1 MSALPRSRG
10 LLPALVTTLALALL
24 GGCVEDLPATAEWPA
39 RPRVIRGEAPLGY
52 VSNNGRDTISVIAL
66 RTMDEIARVPVGRI
80 AIDPEAPHHLAID
93 AARGFVYVG
102 LSNVSPAGATGPHA
116 GHTGGTRDSYV
127 QRLRLSDLEPD
138 GDFRVDRDLGDIV
151 LTPDGSRVLTSHFD
165 LPKAI
170 DAITMGLPIERGWAN
185 LVVGD
190 AMTMQRLARIPVCI
204 APHGVTVTA
213 DGAIALLACYGDD
226 RIAVVDL
233 GAEPPAVAARV
244 AVGGT
249 PSDVPPPRYG
259 PYSVITSPDGTRAF
273 VGNLESDD
281 LRTLTIAP
289 DHTVTLDASPLS
301 LGAAVYFGAFSPDG
315 ARFWAPTQ
323 GPDELVLVD
332 ASAAAPSVTRT
343 RTFELDECVAP
354 HEATYVPE
362 LDRVVLVCEGDHRG
376 PGKVISLDPATLATT
391 GEVVVDVYP
400 DALRVVHEV
409 TW

>member
-1 MSALPRSRG
+1 VSTVARTSQLAVAL
-10 LLPALVTTLALALL
+10 AALAL
-24 GGCVEDLPATAEWPA
+24 GACTNDLPATAEWQS

-52 VSNNGRDTISVIAL
+52 VTNNGSDTLSVLAL
-66 RTMDEIARVPVGRI
+66 RTMEEIARVPIGRI

-93 AARGFVYVG
+93 ETRGLLYVG
-102 LSNVSPAGATGPHA
+102 LSNVPAAGASGPHA
-116 GHTGGTRDSYV
+116 GHTGGTRDGYV

-138 GDFRVDRDLGDIV
+138 ADFRVDRDLGDIV
-151 LTPDGSRVLTSHFD
+151 LTPDGTRVLTSHFD

-170 DAITMGLPIERGWAN
+170 DAISMGLPPADGWAN
-185 LVVGD
+185 LVIGD
-190 AMTMQRLARIPVCI
+190 AVQMVRLARIPVCI
-204 APHGVTVTA
+204 APHGMTVTA
-213 DGAIALLACYGDD
+213 DGTTALLACYGDD

-233 GAEPPAVAARV
+233 AASPPILVARV

-249 PSDVPPPRYG
+249 PSEVPPPRYG
-259 PYSVITSPDGTRAF
+259 PYSIVVSPDSTRAF

-289 DHTVTLDASPLS
+289 DHTLTLDASPLV

-315 ARFWAPTQ
+315 RRYWAPTQ
-323 GPDELVLVD
+323 GPDAIVLVD
-332 ASAAAPSVTRT
+332 ASAAAPSVART
-343 RTFELDECVAP
+343 RTFAGDECVAP

-376 PGKVISLDPATLATT
+376 PGKVISLDPTTLATV
-391 GEVVVDVYP
+391 GERVVDVYP
-400 DALRVVHEV
+400 DALRVVHAV